1 MSARAFL
8 RSSTAEAHERVD
20 SSFSRFDL
28 SDAAGYGRF
37 LRAQAAAFLPVEE
50 VLDSAGAADL
60 IPDWPQRRRA
70 DLLRADLAA
79 LSVTL
84 PEPFSPVLF
93 IESKASMLGAAYV
106 VEGSRLGGALLKR
119 SVPAGLPSQFLDGRQ
134 SAGSWRNFLKL
145 LDQFL
150 VRPNDL
156 EAAAE
161 AARQV
166 FTRFELAAKR
176 ELEVE
181 VE

>member
-8 RSSTAEAHERVD
+8 RSATADGHERVD
-20 SSFSRFDL
+20 HLFSRFDL
-28 SDAAGYGRF
+28 SSPAGYCRF
-37 LRAQAAAFLPVEE
+37 LRAQARAFLPIEAE
-50 VLDSAGAADL
+50 LDGAGAAAL
-60 IPDWPQRRRA
+60 IPDWTERRRS

-84 PEPFSPVLF
+84 PEPFRPHLF
-93 IESKASMLGAAYV
+93 IQDKAPLLGAAYV
-106 VEGSRLGGALLKR
+106 LEGSRLGGALLKR
-119 SVPAGLPSQFLDGRQ
+119 SVAAGLPSRFLDSRQ

-145 LDQFL
+145 LDTFL
-150 VRPNDL
+150 LRQDDL

-166 FTRFELAAKR
+166 FTRFEWAAKR
-176 ELEVE
+176 ELEVV